1 MAPEQVRAWTL
12 DARTDLFSF
21 GVVLYERAR
30 GTLAFRGGSIGLILS
45 AILNDVPVPSLQ
57 MSPEVPPELGRI
69 INKALEKDRDVR
81 YQHASDLRADLKR
94 LKRDSGTVRVAMA
107 GGPTVDLVAAP
118 PAIETLPVVP
128 VQKSRWAVALAG
140 GAGAVLLLV
149 AVGWY
154 FRGLVEWRRPELKQL
169 QLTTN
174 SLQTPTT
181 TAPALSPDGQNLAY
195 ADETRINLPFVG
207 AGEAHAFPAP
217 PRSRLPM
224 LFC

>member
-21 GVVLYERAR
+21 GVVLYEMAT
-30 GTLAFRGGSIGLILS
+30 GTLPFRGGSIGLILS

-107 GGPTVDLVAAP
+107 GGPAVDLVAAP
-118 PAIETLPVVP
+118 PTIETLPVVP
-128 VQKSRWAVALAG
+128 VQRSRWAVALAA
-140 GAGAVLLLV
+140 GAGTVLLWG
-149 AVGWY
+149 AVGWC
-154 FRGLVEWRRPELKQL
+154 FPDPVERRGRGVAELPPPPESLAIRAQL
-169 QLTTN
+169 
-174 SLQTPTT
+174 
-181 TAPALSPDGQNLAY
+181 
-195 ADETRINLPFVG
+195 
-207 AGEAHAFPAP
+207 
-217 PRSRLPM
+217 
-224 LFC
+224 C